1 MSFNTYKNIADVLQ
15 YFPLYY
21 QEVDFIQ
28 EVPFL
33 INEFF
38 RQRLELI
45 LREGMVFNS
54 EYAIC
59 ENIIA
64 PILIEVWLNYR
75 ESLLLWSHQP
85 LSYDEQLSGIPDYMI
100 AKRSLQGKVVFEEP
114 YLIVVE
120 AKRDNFEEG

>member
-1 MSFNTYKNIADVLQ
+1 MSFNTYKSIADVLQ

-64 PILIEVWLNYR
+64 PILIEGNY
-75 ESLLLWSHQP
+75 
-85 LSYDEQLSGIPDYMI
+85 SGHGVD
-100 AKRSLQGKVVFEEP
+100 
-114 YLIVVE
+114 
-120 AKRDNFEEG
+120 